1 MNDILSLSATELG
14 HKIKAGD
21 VSPVDAVDA
30 CLARIEATEPQLNA
44 YVRVLGDEARA
55 AARQAEK
62 DITAGQWKGPLHGV
76 PVALKD
82 LYDLAGIPTTASSR
96 VREHWTPNADS
107 AAAERLKA
115 AGAIVLGKTHTHE
128 FAYGVTTP
136 TTRNP
141 WDTQRT
147 PGGSSGGSGATV
159 ASSGAFMAMGSD
171 TGGSIRIPAGLC
183 GTVGLK
189 PTFGRVSRAGITSLS
204 WGLDHAGPLT
214 RTVEDAATCLQ
225 VLAGYD
231 PRDPGSVE
239 EPVPYYSAGLHD
251 GIKGLRVGVPTNY
264 FFDHLDSEVEAAVRE
279 AYQQLESLGAELVDV
294 ALPMPEQIVAVEFAI
309 LLPEASDYH
318 RQMLRESAELYN
330 DDVRVMLEAGEFV
343 PATTY
348 IRAQRVRN
356 LLQQQFRK
364 LYDQVDVIVAPTIAA
379 TAVKAGTESITW
391 PDGSEEPLI
400 SAYTRFALPGNVTGL
415 PCLSVPC
422 GFSSEGLPVGFQAI
436 GRPFDEATVL
446 RLGAAYESA
455 TEWHQRRPEIGF

>member
-62 DITAGQWKGPLHGV
+62 DITAGDWKGPLHGV

-82 LYDLAGIPTTASSR
+82 LYDLAGTPTTASSR

-231 PRDPGSVE
+231 PRDPGSVD
-239 EPVPYYSAGLHD
+239 EPVPDYSAGLHD

-264 FFDHLDSEVEAAVRE
+264 FFDQLDEEVEASVRE
-279 AYQQLESLGAELVDV
+279 AYEKLASLGAELVDV
-294 ALPMPEQIVAVEFAI
+294 TLPMPEQIVAVEFAI

-356 LLQQQFRK
+356 LLQQEFRK

-400 SAYTRFALPGNVTGL
+400 SAYTRFALPGNITGL
-415 PCLSVPC
+415 PALSVPC
-422 GFSSEGLPVGFQAI
+422 GFSSEGLPIGFQAI
-436 GRPFDEATVL
+436 GRPLDEATIL
-446 RLGAAYESA
+446 RLGAAYEAA
-455 TEWHQRRPEIGF
+455 TDWHKRRPQL

>member
-1 MNDILSLSATELG
+1 MNDLLSLSATELG
-14 HKIKAGD
+14 QKIRAGD
-21 VSPVDAVDA
+21 ISPVDAVDA
-30 CLARIEATEPQLNA
+30 CLARIETTEPQLNA
-44 YVRVLGDEARA
+44 YVRVLTDEARA
-55 AARQAEK
+55 AAREAEK
-62 DITAGQWKGPLHGV
+62 EIAAGQWKGPLHGV

-82 LYDLAGIPTTASSR
+82 LYDVAGVPTTASSR
-96 VREHWTPNADS
+96 VREGWTPDADC

-115 AGAIVLGKTHTHE
+115 AGAIILGKTHTHE
-128 FAYGVTTP
+128 FAYGITTP

-159 ASSGAFMAMGSD
+159 ASAGAFMAMGTD

-231 PRDPGSVE
+231 PRDPGSVD
-239 EPVPYYSAGLHD
+239 EPVPDYSAGLHD

-264 FFDHLDSEVEAAVRE
+264 FFDQLDAEVEAAVRN
-279 AYQQLESLGAELVDV
+279 AYAQLEALGAELVDV
-294 ALPMPEQIVAVEFAI
+294 ALPMPEQLAAVEFAI

-318 RQMLRESAELYN
+318 RHMLRESAHLYN
-330 DDVRVMLEAGEFV
+330 DDVRVMLEAGELV

-356 LLQQQFRK
+356 LLQQEFRK
-364 LYDQVDVIVAPTIAA
+364 LYDQVDVIVAPSVAA
-379 TAVKAGTESITW
+379 TAVTAGTASITW

-400 SAYTRFALPGNVTGL
+400 SAYTRFAVPGNVTGL

-422 GFSSEGLPVGFQAI
+422 GFSSDGLPIGFQAM
-436 GRPFDEATVL
+436 GRPLDEATLL

-455 TEWHQRRPEIGF
+455 TDWHRGRPDI

>member
-1 MNDILSLSATELG
+1 MSDILHLSATALG
-14 HKIKAGD
+14 EKIKNREL
-21 VSPVDAVDA
+21 SPVDAVEA

-44 YVRVLGDEARA
+44 YVRVLADEARA
-55 AARQAEK
+55 AAKQAEEE
-62 DITAGQWKGPLHGV
+62 IAAGHWRGPLHGV

-82 LYDLAGIPTTASSR
+82 LYDLADVPTTASSR
-96 VREHWTPNADS
+96 VREDWMRDADS
-107 AAAERLKA
+107 AAAERLKQ
-115 AGAIVLGKTHTHE
+115 AGAIILGKTHTHE
-128 FAYGVTTP
+128 FAYGVVTP
-136 TTRNP
+136 TSRNP
-141 WDTQRT
+141 WDTERT

-189 PTFGRVSRAGITSLS
+189 PTFGRVSRAGITSLA

-231 PRDPGSVE
+231 PRDPGSVD
-239 EPVPYYSAGLHD
+239 EPVPDYSAGLHD

-264 FFDHLDSEVEAAVRE
+264 FFDQLDEEVEAAVRK
-279 AYQQLESLGAELVDV
+279 AYEQLESLGAELVDV
-294 ALPMPEQIVAVEFAI
+294 ALPMPEQLGAVEFAI

-318 RQMLRESAELYN
+318 RQMLRDKSALYT
-330 DDVRVMLEAGEFV
+330 DEVRVMLEAGEFV

-356 LLQQQFRK
+356 LLQQEFRK
-364 LYDQVDVIVAPTIAA
+364 LYDHVDVIVAPTIAA
-379 TAVKAGTESITW
+379 TAVTAGTKSITW

-400 SAYTRFALPGNVTGL
+400 SAYTRFAVPGNVTGL

-422 GFSSEGLPVGFQAI
+422 GFSSEGLPIGFQAI

-446 RLGAAYESA
+446 RLGAAYEAA
-455 TEWHQRRPEIGF
+455 TDWHTRRPDI

>member
-1 MNDILSLSATELG
+1 MNDILTLSATELG
-14 HKIKAGD
+14 QKIKAGD
-21 VSPVDAVDA
+21 ISPVDAVDA

-62 DITAGQWKGPLHGV
+62 DITAGEWKGPLHGV

-128 FAYGVTTP
+128 FAYGITTP

-159 ASSGAFMAMGSD
+159 ASSGAYMAMGSD

-231 PRDPGSVE
+231 PRDPGSVD
-239 EPVPYYSAGLHD
+239 EPVPDYSAGLHD

-279 AYQQLESLGAELVDV
+279 AYQQLESLGAELVEV

-318 RQMLRESAELYN
+318 RQMLREKPELYN

-379 TAVKAGTESITW
+379 TAVNAGTESITW

-400 SAYTRFALPGNVTGL
+400 SAYTRFALPGNITGL
-415 PCLSVPC
+415 PALSVPC
-422 GFSSEGLPVGFQAI
+422 GFSSEGLPIGFQAI
-436 GRPFDEATVL
+436 GRPLDEATIL
-446 RLGAAYESA
+446 RLGAAYEAA
-455 TEWHQRRPEIGF
+455 TDWHKRKPAI

>member
-1 MNDILSLSATELG
+1 MSDILQLSATALGEKLKNREL
-14 HKIKAGD
+14 
-21 VSPVDAVDA
+21 SPVDAVEA
-30 CLARIEATEPQLNA
+30 CLARIEATEPRLNA
-44 YVRVLGDEARA
+44 YVRVLADEARA
-55 AARQAEK
+55 AAKQAEEE
-62 DITAGQWKGPLHGV
+62 IAAGHWRGPLHGV

-82 LYDLAGIPTTASSR
+82 LYDLADVPTTASSR
-96 VREHWTPNADS
+96 VREDWMRDADS
-107 AAAERLKA
+107 AAAERLKQ
-115 AGAIVLGKTHTHE
+115 AGAIILGKTHTHE
-128 FAYGVTTP
+128 FAYGVVTP
-136 TTRNP
+136 TSRNP
-141 WDTQRT
+141 WDTERT

-189 PTFGRVSRAGITSLS
+189 PTFGRVSRAGITSLA

-231 PRDPGSVE
+231 PRDPGSVD
-239 EPVPYYSAGLHD
+239 EPVPDYSAGLHD

-264 FFDHLDSEVEAAVRE
+264 FFDQLDEEVEAAVRK
-279 AYQQLESLGAELVDV
+279 AYEQLESLGAELVDV
-294 ALPMPEQIVAVEFAI
+294 ALPMPEQLGAVEFAI

-318 RQMLRESAELYN
+318 RQMLRDQSALYT
-330 DDVRVMLEAGEFV
+330 DEVRVMLEAGEFV

-356 LLQQQFRK
+356 LLQQEFRK
-364 LYDQVDVIVAPTIAA
+364 LYDKVDVIVAPTIAA
-379 TAVKAGTESITW
+379 TAVTAGTKSITW

-400 SAYTRFALPGNVTGL
+400 SAYTRFAVPGNVTGL

-422 GFSSEGLPVGFQAI
+422 GFSSEGLPIGFQAI

-446 RLGAAYESA
+446 RLGAAYEAA
-455 TEWHQRRPEIGF
+455 TDWHTRRPDI

>member
-1 MNDILSLSATELG
+1 MNAMLQLSAAELG
-14 HKIKAGD
+14 EKIRAGD

-44 YVRVLGDEARA
+44 YVRVFADQARA

-62 DITAGQWKGPLHGV
+62 EITSGHWRGPLHGV

-82 LYDLAGIPTTASSR
+82 LYDVAGVPTTASSR
-96 VREHWTPNADS
+96 VREQWTPQADS
-107 AAAERLKA
+107 AAAERLTS
-115 AGAIVLGKTHTHE
+115 AGAIILGKTHTHE
-128 FAYGVTTP
+128 FAYGVVTP

-141 WDTQRT
+141 WDTGRT

-159 ASSGAFMAMGSD
+159 ASAGAFMAMGSD
-171 TGGSIRIPAGLC
+171 TGGSIRIPAALC

-214 RTVEDAATCLQ
+214 RTVEDAALSLQ
-225 VLAGYD
+225 VLAGHD
-231 PRDPGSVE
+231 PRDPGSLD
-239 EPVPYYSAGLHD
+239 EPVPDYSAGLRD

-264 FFDHLDSEVEAAVRE
+264 FFDLIDSEVESVVRK
-279 AYQQLESLGAELVDV
+279 AYEQLQALGAELVDV
-294 ALPMPEQIVAVEFAI
+294 ALPMPEQIGPVEFAI

-318 RQMLRESAELYN
+318 RQMLRETPELYT
-330 DDVRVMLEAGEFV
+330 DEVRILLEAGEFV

-356 LLQQQFRK
+356 LLQQEFRK
-364 LYDQVDVIVAPTIAA
+364 LYDAVDVIVAPSLPA
-379 TAVKAGTESITW
+379 TAAVAGTESITW

-400 SAYTRFALPGNVTGL
+400 SAYTRFAVPGNVTGL

-422 GFSSEGLPVGFQAI
+422 GFSSDGLPIGFQAI
-436 GRPFDEATVL
+436 GRPLDEATIL
-446 RLGAAYESA
+446 RLGAAYEAA
-455 TEWHQRRPEIGF
+455 TDGHKRRLPIV

>member
-1 MNDILSLSATELG
+1 MSDILSLSATELG
-14 HKIKAGD
+14 QQIKTGD
-21 VSPVDAVDA
+21 ISPVDAVDA
-30 CLARIEATEPQLNA
+30 CLARIEATEPKLNA
-44 YVRVLGDEARA
+44 YVRVLADEARA
-55 AARQAEK
+55 AAKQAEK
-62 DITAGQWKGPLHGV
+62 EIAAGKWKGPLHGV

-82 LYDLAGIPTTASSR
+82 LYDLADVPTTASSR
-96 VREHWTPNADS
+96 VRENWTPDADS

-115 AGAIVLGKTHTHE
+115 AGAIILGKTHTHE
-128 FAYGVTTP
+128 FAYGIVTP

-141 WDTQRT
+141 WDTERT

-159 ASSGAFMAMGSD
+159 ASAGAFMAMGSD

-231 PRDPGSVE
+231 PRDPGSVD
-239 EPVPYYSAGLHD
+239 EPVPDYSAGLHD

-264 FFDHLDSEVEAAVRE
+264 FFDQLDEEVEAAVRKSYE
-279 AYQQLESLGAELVDV
+279 QLEALGAELVDV
-294 ALPMPEQIVAVEFAI
+294 ALPMPEQLGAVEFAI

-318 RQMLRESAELYN
+318 RQMLRDSAHLYN

-356 LLQQQFRK
+356 LLQQAFRK
-364 LYDQVDVIVAPTIAA
+364 LYDKVDVIVAPTIAA
-379 TAVKAGTESITW
+379 TAVTAGTESITW

-400 SAYTRFALPGNVTGL
+400 SAYTRFAVPGNVTGL

-422 GFSSEGLPVGFQAI
+422 GFSSEGLPIGFQAI

-455 TEWHQRRPEIGF
+455 TEWHQRRPDI

>member
-1 MNDILSLSATELG
+1 
-14 HKIKAGD
+14 
-21 VSPVDAVDA
+21 
-30 CLARIEATEPQLNA
+30 
-44 YVRVLGDEARA
+44 
-55 AARQAEK
+55 
-62 DITAGQWKGPLHGV
+62 
-76 PVALKD
+76 
-82 LYDLAGIPTTASSR
+82 
-96 VREHWTPNADS
+96 
-107 AAAERLKA
+107 
-115 AGAIVLGKTHTHE
+115 
-128 FAYGVTTP
+128 
-136 TTRNP
+136 
-141 WDTQRT
+141 
-147 PGGSSGGSGATV
+147 
-159 ASSGAFMAMGSD
+159 MAMGSD

-231 PRDPGSVE
+231 PRDPGSVD
-239 EPVPYYSAGLHD
+239 EPVPDYSAGLHD

-264 FFDHLDSEVEAAVRE
+264 FFDQLDEEVEAAVRKSYE
-279 AYQQLESLGAELVDV
+279 QLEALGAELVDV
-294 ALPMPEQIVAVEFAI
+294 ALPMPEQLGAVEFAI

-318 RQMLRESAELYN
+318 RQMLRDSAHLYN

-356 LLQQQFRK
+356 LLQQAFRK
-364 LYDQVDVIVAPTIAA
+364 LYDKVDVIVAPTIAA
-379 TAVKAGTESITW
+379 TAVTAGTESITW

-400 SAYTRFALPGNVTGL
+400 SAYTRFAVPGNVTGL

-422 GFSSEGLPVGFQAI
+422 GFSSEGLPIGFQAI

-455 TEWHQRRPEIGF
+455 TEWHQRRPDI

>member
-1 MNDILSLSATELG
+1 MSDILSLSATELG
-14 HKIKAGD
+14 QKIKAGD
-21 VSPVDAVDA
+21 ISPVDAVDA
-30 CLARIEATEPQLNA
+30 CLARIETTEPQLNA

-55 AARQAEK
+55 AARHAEEE
-62 DITAGQWKGPLHGV
+62 IGAGQWKGPLHGV

-96 VREHWTPNADS
+96 VREHWTPDADS
-107 AAAERLKA
+107 SAAESLKG
-115 AGAIVLGKTHTHE
+115 AGAIVLGKIHTHE
-128 FAYGVTTP
+128 FAYGITTP

-231 PRDPGSVE
+231 PRDPGSVN
-239 EPVPYYSAGLHD
+239 EPVPDFSAGLHD
-251 GIKGLRVGVPTNY
+251 GIKGLRVGMPTNY
-264 FFDHLDSEVEAAVRE
+264 FFDQIDGEVESAVRQ
-279 AYQQLESLGAELVDV
+279 AYEQLQALGAELVEV

-309 LLPEASDYH
+309 LVPEASDYH
-318 RQMLRESAELYN
+318 RQMLRESAGLYN

-356 LLQQQFRK
+356 LLQREFRK

-391 PDGSEEPLI
+391 PDGTEEPLI
-400 SAYTRFALPGNVTGL
+400 SAYTRFSLPGNVTGL
-415 PCLSVPC
+415 PSLSVPC
-422 GFSSEGLPVGFQAI
+422 GFSSEGLPIGFQAI
-436 GRPFDEATVL
+436 GRPLDEATVL

-455 TEWHQRRPEIGF
+455 TDWHQRRPNL

>member
-1 MNDILSLSATELG
+1 MNDILSLSATKLG
-14 HKIKAGD
+14 QKIKAGD
-21 VSPVDAVDA
+21 ISPVDAVDA
-30 CLARIEATEPQLNA
+30 CLARIDATEPKLNA
-44 YVRVLGDEARA
+44 YVRVLADEARA
-55 AARQAEK
+55 AAKQAEK
-62 DITAGQWKGPLHGV
+62 EIAAGQWKGPLHGV

-82 LYDLAGIPTTASSR
+82 LYDLADVPTTASSR
-96 VREHWTPNADS
+96 VRENWTPNADS

-128 FAYGVTTP
+128 FAYGIVTP

-141 WDTQRT
+141 WDTERT

-159 ASSGAFMAMGSD
+159 ASAGAFMAMGSD

-231 PRDPGSVE
+231 PRDPGSVD
-239 EPVPYYSAGLHD
+239 EPVPDYSAGLRD

-264 FFDHLDSEVEAAVRE
+264 FFDQLDAEVEAAVRK
-279 AYQQLESLGAELVDV
+279 AYEQLESLGAELVDV

-318 RQMLRESAELYN
+318 RQMLRDSAHLYN

-356 LLQQQFRK
+356 LLQQEFRK
-364 LYDQVDVIVAPTIAA
+364 LYDKVDVIVAPSVAA
-379 TAVKAGTESITW
+379 TAVTAGTESITW

-400 SAYTRFALPGNVTGL
+400 SAYTRFSLPGNVTGL
-415 PCLSVPC
+415 PAMSVPC
-422 GFSSEGLPVGFQAI
+422 GFTENGLPIGFQAI
-436 GRPFDEATVL
+436 GRPFDESTVL
-446 RLGAAYESA
+446 RLGAAYEAA
-455 TEWHQRRPEIGF
+455 TDWHQRRPDI